1 MHSELGLIWV
11 HNANKKEFCCSI
23 LSAQEE
29 VKLSLRKKKLELLV
43 ETCLTGNF
51 GNVPVFY

>member
-1 MHSELGLIWV
+1 MLTKRSF
-11 HNANKKEFCCSI
+11 AA
-23 LSAQEE
+23 LSSPAQEE